1 MHLIKSKIGNILLIM
16 SELLRDLGMRIRVTR
31 TERGL
36 TLRALSGA
44 ADLSLRFV
52 SDVEKGRCNI
62 SITRLERLASALG
75 VGLARLIAGAEL
87 ELPARVEGVARQLA
101 LLPPQSFTEVCEWVE
116 REVERG
122 GDRVGVVALLGVRG
136 AGKSTVGRGVAA
148 RLGVE
153 FVELDRLI
161 EEASG
166 LSLGEI
172 FSIHGE
178 DYYRRVEYQSLK
190 DFLGLKRPAVMATG
204 GSLVTHDE
212 SFDLLYERCR
222 TVWLSAH
229 AQDHWD
235 RVLAQGD
242 DRPMRRNPQA
252 FAQLEQ
258 LLAERRPLYGRA
270 HDRVDTSG
278 KEVPAVVGEILGLLG
293 QSS

>member
-1 MHLIKSKIGNILLIM
+1 M
-16 SELLRDLGMRIRVTR
+16 SELLRDLGARIFATR

-36 TLRALSGA
+36 TLRELSLA

-75 VGLARLIAGAEL
+75 VGLVRLIAGADPH
-87 ELPARVEGVARQLA
+87 LPARVEPVARQLA
-101 LLPPQSFTEVCEWVE
+101 LLSPQSFGEVSEWVD

-122 GDRVGVVALLGVRG
+122 GDEAGIVALLGVRG
-136 AGKSTVGRGVAA
+136 AGKSTVGRRVAA

-178 DYYRRVEYQSLK
+178 DYYRRLEYQSLK
-190 DFLGLKRPAVMATG
+190 DFLDLKRPAVVATG
-204 GSLVTHDE
+204 GSLVTHEE
-212 SFDLLYERCR
+212 SFALLYERCR

-293 QSS
+293 DVT